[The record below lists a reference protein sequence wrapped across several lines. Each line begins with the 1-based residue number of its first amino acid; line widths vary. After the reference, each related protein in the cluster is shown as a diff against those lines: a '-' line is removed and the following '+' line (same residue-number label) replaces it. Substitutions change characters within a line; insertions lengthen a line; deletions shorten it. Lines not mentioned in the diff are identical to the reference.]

1 MKPHLQIIVTSTRP
15 GRKGPVMADWFK
27 QYALSDGR
35 FDVELVDIVDV
46 NLPLFDEPNHPI
58 QHSYVHDHTKR
69 WSAIASRGDAYVF
82 VMPEY
87 DYTPSSSF
95 INAITYLSRE
105 WQYKAGSFLSY
116 GGLSGGARAIAVARN
131 MLVAVR
137 MVPALDAISIPNYWE
152 LIDDNGVFHAN
163 ELIELSAKSTLDEL
177 YKLEQGLKII
187 RANEEEARQQAA

>member
-1 MKPHLQIIVTSTRP
+1 MKPRLQIIVTSTRP
-15 GRKGPVMADWFK
+15 GRNGPLMADWFK
-27 QYALSDGR
+27 HYAIKDGR
-35 FDVELVDIVDV
+35 FDVELVDIVDL
-46 NLPLFDEPNHPI
+46 NLPLFDEPHHPI
-58 QHSYVHDHTKR
+58 QGEYIHDHTKR
-69 WSAIASRGDAYVF
+69 WSAIAERGDAYVF

-87 DYTPSSSF
+87 DGTPSSSF

-116 GGLSGGARAIAVARN
+116 GGVSGGAGAVLVARH
-131 MLVAVR
+131 MLVRVR
-137 MVPALDAISIPNYWE
+137 MVPAADSIAIPNYWE
-152 LIDDNGVFHAN
+152 LIDEAGAFHAN